1 MMLQISVVF
10 YLNLLNRIFLFSY
23 SLKSLLSI
31 ILATNEFIRVISFLR
46 TQCSSMY
53 LYNEI
58 KKLIKNIAN
67 HFNFYEAQ
75 LLIDH

>member
-1 MMLQISVVF
+1 
-10 YLNLLNRIFLFSY
+10 
-23 SLKSLLSI
+23 
-31 ILATNEFIRVISFLR
+31 
-46 TQCSSMY
+46 MY